1 MRILPTGTET
11 AQPWDDGDLHEVR
24 RVGGTRR
31 RFGREAEVQLNRRH
45 DSRGFTLVELLIVV
59 AIIGIMAAIAIPQLL
74 GSRTK
79 AVKAKCDELAHAL
92 DGELVMEAQKAMDV
106 KSVNPAAP
114 EPAIMAMAVVAGRHH
129 DASPWLKNKKP
140 ACTDANRWGY
150 NNDCMYLAQ
159 YFPQGLNKCQVF
171 FDLNYPNTPYIEV
184 AYKNF
189 DGAVTTFKVVF
200 DK

>member
-1 MRILPTGTET
+1 VLADGALAPSLARAAPE
-11 AQPWDDGDLHEVR
+11 DDLKSK
-24 RVGGTRR
+24 
-31 RFGREAEVQLNRRH
+31 LRH
-45 DSRGFTLVELLIVV
+45 GARGFTLVELLIVV
-59 AIIGIMAAIAIPQLL
+59 AIVGVLAAIAIPQLL

-79 AVKAKCDELAHAL
+79 ALKAKCDDLSHAL
-92 DGELVMEAQKAMDV
+92 DSELTMEAQKAMDA
-106 KSVNPAAP
+106 KSKNPAAP

-129 DASPWLKNKKP
+129 DASPLLKHKKP
-140 ACTDANRWGY
+140 ECNDTNRWGY

-159 YFPQGLNKCQVF
+159 YFPQGLNNCQVF

-189 DGAVTTFKVVF
+189 DGVTSTFKVAF